1 MKIQPS
7 KVDDL
12 LLNMLINMQTEMQV
26 IRNFVLTEHV
36 ERTGKSADIVSKE
49 YEEMFENI
57 RRSIV
62 CQIKSR
68 FVDGF
73 NPDDLLAQI
82 K

>member
-36 ERTGKSADIVSKE
+36 ERTGKSADIVSRE

-57 RRSIV
+57 RGAIV
-62 CQIKSR
+62 SQIKSR